1 MLIKF
6 IIYTEDFE
14 MNFFDKNH
22 IITEIV
28 AAIDVHGTKN
38 GSIHTDRPSHGLAL
52 FYNKGSIYNFS
63 DGKTMET
70 EAGECIYLPKG
81 STYAVRSCPESPTET
96 ACYAVN
102 FKVLDDEIYEPMK
115 LKIKNPAALAI
126 YRDIIKHRLS
136 HSSTAHE
143 EALSDLYKLISIIKK
158 EYFAPYSPSIEKSII
173 EPAVNY
179 IHSHA
184 FGEEI
189 SAERLAYVC
198 DISQSYMR
206 KLFDRVYGI
215 SPIEYLRSVRLE
227 YAKELLLSGEYSV
240 TEVSI
245 RAGFNDTAYFS
256 REFKKY
262 FSYPP
267 SKCKIQS

>member
-1 MLIKF
+1 MS
-6 IIYTEDFE
+6 
-14 MNFFDKNH
+14 FFDKNH
-22 IITEIV
+22 VITEIV
-28 AAIDVHGTKN
+28 AAIDVHGTKTE
-38 GSIHTDRPSHGLAL
+38 SIHTDRPSHGLAL
-52 FYNKGSIYNFS
+52 FYGRGSIYNFS
-63 DGKTMET
+63 DGKTFET
-70 EAGECIYLPKG
+70 EAGDCIYLPKG
-81 STYAVRSCPESPTET
+81 STYAVRSCPESPTDT
-96 ACYAVN
+96 ACFAVN
-102 FKVLDDEIYEPMK
+102 FRVLDDEIYDPIK
-115 LKIKNPAALAI
+115 LKIKNPAALAL
-126 YRDIIKHRLS
+126 YRDIVKHRLS

-179 IHSHA
+179 IHQHA

-189 SAERLAYVC
+189 SAERLADVC

-206 KLFDRVYGI
+206 KLFDRVYGR

-227 YAKELLLSGEYSV
+227 YARELLLSGEYSV
-240 TEVSI
+240 TDASM

-256 REFKKY
+256 REFRKY

-267 SKCKIQS
+267 SKCREQG